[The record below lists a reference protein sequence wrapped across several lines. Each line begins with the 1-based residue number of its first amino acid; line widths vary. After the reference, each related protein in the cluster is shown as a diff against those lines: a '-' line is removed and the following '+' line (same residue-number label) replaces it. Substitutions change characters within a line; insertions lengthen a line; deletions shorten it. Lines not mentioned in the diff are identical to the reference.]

1 MYNPI
6 VGSVTDINI
15 STNNKEDLSSYLC
28 ISFRIR
34 ILIFGFFF
42 SFGFA
47 ALQLCVA
54 VACLTIVAATPLYF
68 VCSRLLNKIVTPKT
82 CVIFPLCITILV
94 VVMREII

>member
-1 MYNPI
+1 MAPPQYAPPPPQPPRRD
-6 VGSVTDINI
+6 T
-15 STNNKEDLSSYLC
+15 
-28 ISFRIR
+28 
-34 ILIFGFFF
+34 GFLE
-42 SFGFA
+42 